1 MKATTRSILQR
12 MRKRP
17 GHISACGLFGGLL
30 AFTYMKGP
38 SIESQVAKYILAGT
52 TATVTIE
59 LASHFIDTINM
70 RSKIVDS
77 QHSFYGKPT
86 Q

>member
-1 MKATTRSILQR
+1 M
-12 MRKRP
+12 
-17 GHISACGLFGGLL
+17 SALGLFSGLL
-30 AFTYMKGP
+30 TFTYVKGP

-70 RSKIVDS
+70 RAKIVDS
-77 QHSFYGKPT
+77 
-86 Q
+86 